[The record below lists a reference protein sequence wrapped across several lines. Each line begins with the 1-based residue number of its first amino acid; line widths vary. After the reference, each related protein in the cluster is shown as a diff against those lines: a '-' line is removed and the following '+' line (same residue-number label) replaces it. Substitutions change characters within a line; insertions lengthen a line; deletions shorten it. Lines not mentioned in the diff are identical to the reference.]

1 MRGTCRD
8 WGSRKVPEAVKRAL
22 LTAVGLWL
30 LLEGNRRSYVVDIAW
45 LLLMVGV
52 QDWACGMVLLL
63 LLLGGIQ

>member
-1 MRGTCRD
+1 M
-8 WGSRKVPEAVKRAL
+8 KRAL

-30 LLEGNRRSYVVDIAW
+30 LLEGNRRSYVVDSAW